1 MTDPDILQQIIA
13 TTTTLANLDAV
24 LHRFGQT
31 MTPPEIE
38 AINTAYALID
48 GARVDF
54 LVATG
59 AYSREDFEIQND
71 IGNGDSGLDEDELG
85 DTGDMPDYADEPVA
99 DEPVADEPEI
109 PEAPPEKP
117 KQIAQPRVKPPRLT
131 ESEYP

>member
-38 AINTAYALID
+38 AINTAYVLID

-99 DEPVADEPEI
+99 DEPEI

-117 KQIAQPRVKPPRLT
+117 KQVAQPRVKPPRPT